1 MKIANAMPLII
12 SHDLEKEIA
21 TAESLGCV
29 VKHHF
34 AGKEQYGAE
43 YYVVATAE
51 GNKVE
56 FLEMDGLD
64 KGFFGW
70 QFNVED
76 FDAAV
81 AEYKAKGFKE
91 LRNIRDTQASFFV
104 LLTDEKGTKVSIV
117 NHKKA

>member
-1 MKIANAMPLII
+1 MKIANVMPLII
-12 SHDLEKEIA
+12 SHDLKKEVA

-34 AGKEQYGAE
+34 AGKEKYGAE
-43 YYVVATAE
+43 YYVVATAD
-51 GNKVE
+51 GSKVE

-91 LRNIRDTQASFFV
+91 LRFVRDTEASFFA
-104 LLTDEKGTKVSIV
+104 LLTDEKGTKISIV